1 MMPTPRLRVVAI
13 RTECMNKEAIGVV
26 LFLIGLGA
34 VSFGVIQMQQG
45 WSEDPKVEQPAFV
58 KDH

>member
-1 MMPTPRLRVVAI
+1 MS
-13 RTECMNKEAIGVV
+13 TEIFGVV

-45 WSEDPKVEQPAFV
+45 WSQDPKVEQPAFV

>member
-1 MMPTPRLRVVAI
+1 MPMWRQLIFAV
-13 RTECMNKEAIGVV
+13 RTECMNKEAFGVV
-26 LFLIGLGA
+26 LFLLGLSA

-45 WSEDPKVEQPAFV
+45 WSEDPKIEQPAFV